1 MATINSSNINITDL
15 DFDDVSK
22 SLKEYLKGQTTLKDY
37 DFEGS
42 NLSVLVELLAYSAHT
57 SAFNANMVASEMF
70 LDTAQIRKN
79 VVSRAKELGY
89 TPSSRTAAKASFDLT
104 VTNPTSVN
112 AETPTSLTINRG
124 HEFTTVFDGTSYT
137 FISLD
142 NKTITPTIG
151 TFVFNDLTIH
161 QGKLSTD
168 IYRYDN
174 QVSNQRFPMLN
185 GNIDTS
191 TISVNITS
199 NNTVSAWTQAG
210 DLTGIRTT
218 STVWYLQEND
228 EGLFEL
234 YFGDGIIG
242 AEPKDGDLITIS
254 YLVTDNNHAN
264 GANIFSMSTSINGN
278 SAVTFTN
285 TVSASGGKDIETP
298 DQIKFSASKFYT
310 SQNRLVTVQDY
321 KAKLQDLYP
330 GADSIAVWGGEDNT
344 PKAYGKVFVALK
356 PSQYSNNLTTAEKST
371 LKRSLSE
378 LCVLTVRPE
387 IVDAE
392 ILQILISTNFKY
404 DPTKT
409 SQTKTALETL
419 VRAAILSFDDSE
431 LKGFDTLF
439 RHSQLT
445 SKIDNT
451 ETSLLS
457 NITNIKLRKNYTTVV
472 DGTASSI
479 SLDFGNSAYNPH
491 AGHNSMGGGVIS
503 SSGFFISGDINNYFF
518 DDDGQGNLRRFYLN
532 GSTRVYADNTAGT
545 IIYSTGVISINSL
558 TYSSTSNTDASID
571 FTLIPSSNDVIS
583 TKNQLLDITA
593 SEISVTGVADTVAS
607 GETSAGVGYT
617 TSSSYSS

>member
-15 DFDDVSK
+15 DFDNVSN
-22 SLKEYLKGQTTLKDY
+22 SLKEYLKGQSTLKDY

-42 NLSVLVELLAYSAHT
+42 NLAVLVDLLAYSAHT

-104 VTNPTSVN
+104 VTSPTIGGV
-112 AETPTSLTINRG
+112 TPSSLTINRG

-137 FISLD
+137 FIVLD
-142 NKTITPTIG
+142 NKTITPSTGQFKFETLEIY
-151 TFVFNDLTIH
+151 
-161 QGKLSTD
+161 QGKLSSD

-185 GNIDTS
+185 PNIDTS
-191 TISVNITS
+191 TITVNITS
-199 NNTVSAWTQAG
+199 NNTVTAWSRAG
-210 DLTGIRTT
+210 DLTGIRST
-218 STVWYLQEND
+218 SNVWYLQEND

-254 YLVTDNNHAN
+254 YLVTDTNHAN

-278 SAVTFTN
+278 SAVTYTS

-321 KAKLQDLYP
+321 KAKLQELYP
-330 GADSIAVWGGEDNT
+330 GADSIAVWGGEDNDP
-344 PKAYGKVFVALK
+344 PKYGKVFVALK
-356 PSQYSNNLTTAEKST
+356 PSQFSNNLTTAEKST
-371 LKRSLSE
+371 LTTKLSD
-378 LCVLTVRPE
+378 LSVLTVRPE

-392 ILQILISTNFKY
+392 ILQILLSTNFKY

-409 SQTKTALETL
+409 SQTKSALETL
-419 VRAAILSFDDSE
+419 VRASILSFDDSE
-431 LKGFDTLF
+431 LSGFDTLF
-439 RHSQLT
+439 RHSQLST
-445 SKIDNT
+445 KIDST
-451 ETSLLS
+451 ETSILS
-457 NITNIKLRKNYTTVV
+457 NITNVKLRKNYVAV
-472 DGTASSI
+472 IDGTASDI
-479 SLDFGNSAYNPH
+479 KLNFGNSAYNPH
-491 AGHNSMGGGVIS
+491 SGHNMSGGGILS
-503 SSGFFISGDINNYFF
+503 TTGFFLSGDSNNYFF
-518 DDDGQGNLRRFYLN
+518 DEDGNGNVRRYYLN
-532 GSTRVYADNTAGT
+532 GSTRVYSDNTAGT

-558 TYSSTSNTDASID
+558 TYSSTSNTDSSID
-571 FTLIPSSNDVIS
+571 FTMIPSSNDVIS

-593 SEISVTGVADTVAS
+593 SEITVSGTADTVAS

>member
-15 DFDDVSK
+15 DFDDVSS
-22 SLKEYLKGQTTLKDY
+22 SLKEYLKGQSNLKDY

-42 NLSVLVELLAYSAHT
+42 NLAILIDLLAYSAHT

-89 TPSSRTAAKASFDLT
+89 TPSSRTAAKASFDLI
-104 VTNPTSVN
+104 VTNPTV
-112 AETPTSLTINRG
+112 AGTTPTSLTINRG

-137 FISLD
+137 FIVLD
-142 NKTITPTIG
+142 NKTITPSTGQFKFENLEIYQG
-151 TFVFNDLTIH
+151 RLSSDL
-161 QGKLSTD
+161 
-168 IYRYDN
+168 YRYDN

-185 GNIDTS
+185 PNIDTS
-191 TISVNITS
+191 TITVNITS
-199 NNTVSAWTQAG
+199 NNTVTAWSRAG
-210 DLTGIRTT
+210 DLTGIT
-218 STVWYLQEND
+218 STSNVWYLQEND

-242 AEPKDGDLITIS
+242 AEPKDSDLITIS
-254 YLVTDNNHAN
+254 YLVTDSNHAN

-278 SAVTFTN
+278 SAVTYTN

-321 KAKLQDLYP
+321 KAKLQELYP
-330 GADSIAVWGGEDNT
+330 GADSIAVWGGEDNDP
-344 PKAYGKVFVALK
+344 PKYGKVFVALK
-356 PSQYSNNLTTAEKST
+356 PSQYSNNLTTAEKT
-371 LKRSLSE
+371 SLTTKLSD
-378 LCVLTVRPE
+378 LSVLTVRPE

-392 ILQILISTNFKY
+392 ILQILLDTNFKY
-404 DPTKT
+404 DPTRT
-409 SQTKTALETL
+409 SQTKSALETL
-419 VRAAILSFDDSE
+419 VRATLLSFDDSE
-431 LKGFDTLF
+431 LTGFDTLF
-439 RHSQLT
+439 RHSQLST
-445 SKIDNT
+445 KIDST
-451 ETSLLS
+451 ENSILS
-457 NITNIKLRKNYTTVV
+457 NITNVKLRKNYTVTV

-479 SLDFGNSAYNPH
+479 KLDFGNAAYNPH
-491 AGHNSMGGGVIS
+491 SGHNASGGGILS
-503 SSGFFISGDINNYFF
+503 TTGFFLSGDSNNYFF
-518 DDDGQGNLRRFYLN
+518 DEDGKGNVRRYYLN
-532 GSTRVYADNTAGT
+532 GSTRVYSDNTAGT

-558 TYSSTSNTDASID
+558 TYSSTSNTDTSID
-571 FTLIPSSNDVIS
+571 FTMIPSSNDVIS

>member
-22 SLKEYLKGQTTLKDY
+22 SLKEYLKGQSTLKDY

-42 NLSVLVELLAYSAHT
+42 NLSILVDLLAYSAHT

-89 TPSSRTAAKASFDLT
+89 TPSSRTAAKATFDLT
-104 VTNPTSVN
+104 VDSPTIGGQ
-112 AETPTSLTINRG
+112 TPSSLTINRG
-124 HEFTTVFDGTSYT
+124 HEFTTVYDGTSYT

-142 NKTITPTIG
+142 NKTITPTTG
-151 TFVFNDLTIH
+151 TFKFEALNVH
-161 QGKLSTD
+161 QGKLTTD
-168 IYRYDN
+168 IYRYDD
-174 QVSNQRFPMLN
+174 QITNQRFPMLN
-185 GNIDTS
+185 PNIDTS
-191 TISVNITS
+191 TIKINITS
-199 NNTVSAWTQAG
+199 NNTVTSWAKAG
-210 DLTGIRTT
+210 DLTGITTT
-218 STVWYLQEND
+218 STVYYLQEND
-228 EGLFEL
+228 EGLFEV

-242 AEPKDGDLITIS
+242 AQPKDGDQISIS
-254 YLVTDNNHAN
+254 YLVTDTTHAN
-264 GANIFSMSTSINGN
+264 GAALFGMATSINGN
-278 SAVTFTN
+278 SSVTFTN

-321 KAKLQDLYP
+321 KAKLQELYP
-330 GADSIAVWGGEDNT
+330 GADSIAVWGGEDAT
-344 PKAYGKVFVALK
+344 PQQFGKVFVALK
-356 PSQYSNNLTTAEKST
+356 PSQYSNNLTTAEKT
-371 LKRSLSE
+371 ALKKSLSN
-378 LCVLTVRPE
+378 LSVLTVRPE

-392 ILQILISTNFKY
+392 ILQILISTSFKY

-409 SQTKTALETL
+409 SQTQSALETL
-419 VRAAILSFDDSE
+419 VRAAVLSYDDSE
-431 LKGFDTLF
+431 LSGFDTLF

-445 SKIDNT
+445 TKIDST

-457 NITNIKLRKNYTTVV
+457 NITTIRLRKNHTAIT

-479 SLDFGNSAYNPH
+479 SLDFGNSLYNPH
-491 AGHNSMGGGVIS
+491 SGHNALGGGILS
-503 SSGFFISGDINNYFF
+503 TTGFFLSGDSNNYFF
-518 DDDGQGNLRRFYLN
+518 DDDGNSNVRRFYLD
-532 GSTRVYADNTAGT
+532 GSTRVYSDNTAGT
-545 IIYSTGVISINSL
+545 IIYSTGVVSINSL
-558 TYSSTSNTDASID
+558 TYSSTSNTDSSID
-571 FTLIPSSNDVIS
+571 FTTLPSSNDVIS

>member
-22 SLKEYLKGQTTLKDY
+22 SLKEYLKGQDTLKDY

-42 NLSVLVELLAYSAHT
+42 NLSVLVDLLAYSAHT

-104 VTNPTSVN
+104 VSNPTV
-112 AETPTSLTINRG
+112 AGQTPSSLTINRG

-142 NKTITPTIG
+142 NKTITPSTG
-151 TFVFNDLTIH
+151 TFKFEALDIY

-185 GNIDTS
+185 PNIDTS
-191 TISVNITS
+191 TVSVNITS
-199 NNTVSAWTQAG
+199 NSTVSTWSKAG
-210 DLTGIRTT
+210 DLTGITTT
-218 STVWYLQEND
+218 SKVWYLQEND

-264 GANIFSMSTSINGN
+264 GASIFSMSTSINGN
-278 SAVTFTN
+278 SAVSFTN
-285 TVSASGGKDIETP
+285 TVSSSGGKDIETP

-321 KAKLQDLYP
+321 KAKLQELYP
-330 GADSIAVWGGEDNT
+330 GADSIAVWGGEDNDP
-344 PKAYGKVFVALK
+344 PKYGKVFVALK
-356 PSQYSNNLTTAEKST
+356 PSQFSNNLTTAEKST
-371 LKRSLSE
+371 LTTSLSD
-378 LCVLTVRPE
+378 LSVLTVRPQV
-387 IVDAE
+387 VDAE
-392 ILQILISTNFKY
+392 ILQILLSTNFKY

-409 SQTKTALETL
+409 SQTKSALETL
-419 VRAAILSFDDSE
+419 VRASILSFDNTE
-431 LKGFDTLF
+431 LSGFDTLF

-445 SKIDNT
+445 TKIDGT
-451 ETSLLS
+451 ETSILS
-457 NITNIKLRKNYTTVV
+457 NITNVKLRKNYTTII
-472 DGTASSI
+472 DGTASDI
-479 SLDFGNSAYNPH
+479 KLNFGNSAYNPH
-491 AGHNSMGGGVIS
+491 SGHNMSGGGILS
-503 SSGFFISGDINNYFF
+503 TTGFFLSGDSNNYFF
-518 DDDGQGNLRRFYLN
+518 DEDGNGNVRRFYLN
-532 GSTRVYADNTAGT
+532 GSTRVYSDNTAGT
-545 IIYSTGVISINSL
+545 IIYSTGVVSINSL
-558 TYSSTSNTDASID
+558 TYSSTSNTDSSID
-571 FTLIPSSNDVIS
+571 FTMIPSSNDVIS

-593 SEISVTGVADTVAS
+593 SEISVSGTADTVAS

>member
-1 MATINSSNINITDL
+1 MASINSSNINITDL
-15 DFDDVSK
+15 DFDDVSA
-22 SLKEYLKGQTTLKDY
+22 SLKEYLKGQSTLKDY

-42 NLSVLVELLAYSAHT
+42 NLAVLVDLLAYSAHT

-89 TPSSRTAAKASFDLT
+89 TPSSRTASKASFDLT
-104 VTNPTSVN
+104 VTSPKVGGQ
-112 AETPTSLTINRG
+112 TPSSLTINRG
-124 HEFTTVFDGTSYT
+124 HEFTTVFDGTEYT

-142 NKTITPTIG
+142 NKTITPTTG
-151 TFVFNDLTIH
+151 TFKFEGLDVY
-161 QGKLSTD
+161 QGKLTTD
-168 IYRYDN
+168 MYRYDN

-185 GNIDTS
+185 TNIDTS
-191 TISVNITS
+191 TIKINITS
-199 NNTVSAWTQAG
+199 NNTVSAWSRAG
-210 DLTGIRTT
+210 DLTGIRGT
-218 STVWYLQEND
+218 STVYYIQEND
-228 EGLFEL
+228 DGLFEI

-242 AEPKDGDLITIS
+242 ASPKDGDQINIS
-254 YLVTDNNHAN
+254 YLVTNTNHAN
-264 GANIFSMSTSINGN
+264 GASTFGMSTSINGN

-285 TVSASGGKDIETP
+285 TVSASGGKDIESV

-321 KAKLQDLYP
+321 KAKLQELYP
-330 GADSIAVWGGEDNT
+330 GADSIAVWGGEDAI
-344 PKAYGKVFVALK
+344 PQQFGKVFVALK
-356 PSQYSNNLTTAEKST
+356 PSQFSNNLTTAEKSS
-371 LKRSLSE
+371 LKTSLSN
-378 LCVLTVRPE
+378 LSVLTVRPE

-409 SQTKTALETL
+409 SQTVSALETL
-419 VRAAILSFDDSE
+419 VRAAIISYDNSE
-431 LKGFDTLF
+431 LSGFDTLF

-457 NITNIKLRKNYTTVV
+457 NITTIRLRKNHTTVI

-479 SLDFGNSAYNPH
+479 SLDFGNSLYNPH
-491 AGHNSMGGGVIS
+491 SGHNKTGGGIITS
-503 SSGFFISGDINNYFF
+503 TGFFISGDSNNYFF
-518 DDDGQGNLRRFYLN
+518 DDDGNGNLRRFYLD
-532 GSTRVYADNTAGT
+532 GSTRVYSDNTAGT

-558 TYSSTSNTDASID
+558 TYSSTSNTDSSID
-571 FTLIPSSNDVIS
+571 FTTIPSSNDVIS

-593 SEISVTGVADTVAS
+593 SETSVSGTADTVAS

>member
-22 SLKEYLKGQTTLKDY
+22 SLKEYLKGQSTLKDY

-42 NLSVLVELLAYSAHT
+42 NLSILVDLLAYSAHT

-89 TPSSRTAAKASFDLT
+89 TPSSRTAAKATFDLT
-104 VTNPTSVN
+104 VDSPTIGGQ
-112 AETPTSLTINRG
+112 TPSSLTINRG
-124 HEFTTVFDGTSYT
+124 HEFTTVYDGTSYT

-142 NKTITPTIG
+142 NKTITPTTG
-151 TFVFNDLTIH
+151 TFKFEALNVH
-161 QGKLSTD
+161 QGKLTTD
-168 IYRYDN
+168 IYRYDD
-174 QVSNQRFPMLN
+174 QITNQRFPMLN
-185 GNIDTS
+185 PNIDTS
-191 TISVNITS
+191 TIKINITS
-199 NNTVSAWTQAG
+199 NNTVTSWAKAG
-210 DLTGIRTT
+210 DLTGITTT
-218 STVWYLQEND
+218 STVYYLQEND
-228 EGLFEL
+228 EGLFEV

-242 AEPKDGDLITIS
+242 AQPKDGDQISIS
-254 YLVTDNNHAN
+254 YLVTDTTHAN
-264 GANIFSMSTSINGN
+264 GAALFGMATSINGN
-278 SAVTFTN
+278 SSVSFTN

-321 KAKLQDLYP
+321 KAKLQELYP
-330 GADSIAVWGGEDNT
+330 GADSIAVWGGEDAT
-344 PKAYGKVFVALK
+344 PQQFGKVFVALK
-356 PSQYSNNLTTAEKST
+356 PSQYSNNLTTAEKT
-371 LKRSLSE
+371 ALKKSLSN
-378 LCVLTVRPE
+378 LSVLTVRPE
-387 IVDAE
+387 IIDAE
-392 ILQILISTNFKY
+392 ILQILISTSFKY

-409 SQTKTALETL
+409 SQTQSALETL
-419 VRAAILSFDDSE
+419 VRASILSYDDNQLS
-431 LKGFDTLF
+431 GFDTLF
-439 RHSQLT
+439 RHSKLSSQ
-445 SKIDNT
+445 IDGT

-457 NITNIKLRKNYTTVV
+457 NITTIRLRKNHTTVI

-479 SLDFGNSAYNPH
+479 SLDFGNSLYNPH
-491 AGHNSMGGGVIS
+491 SGHNALGGGIIS
-503 SSGFFISGDINNYFF
+503 TTGFFLSGDSNNYFF
-518 DDDGQGNLRRFYLN
+518 DDDGNSNVRRFYLD
-532 GSTRVYADNTAGT
+532 GSTRVYSDNTAGT

-558 TYSSTSNTDASID
+558 TYSSTSNTDSSID
-571 FTLIPSSNDVIS
+571 FTTIPSSNDVIS